1 MNNKKKTKVLVTSE
15 IDSKHLKMLEEK
27 CKIILRGRAVNSSS
41 ILNEQG
47 MIEVARENK
56 DIAILV
62 VSADRI
68 TSKVLDEFDSLKL
81 VVCTRGNP
89 INVDIKACTE
99 REILVTNT
107 PGRNAN
113 AVSEF
118 TIALM
123 ICCARKIPQAYLSI
137 KNRSSTVEQSF
148 NRKNKKDVVWLH
160 PSLKEHPYVKFRGFE
175 LDEKVLGLVGL
186 GAIGLNVA
194 EKARSF
200 HMRVIAYD
208 PYVSDEVFKENH
220 IEKVELNYLLKN
232 ADFISLHAKVTE
244 ETVNS
249 IDKEELSMMKNTA
262 YLINTARGA
271 LINQKALYKALL
283 SKQITGAALDVFEDE
298 PLTSQNPLINLD
310 NLILTPH
317 IGGAS
322 SDVVRHHSKMAVKDI
337 FSFLEGQSPI
347 NLVN

>member
-1 MNNKKKTKVLVTSE
+1 MNNNKKTKVLVTSE
-15 IDSKHLKMLEEK
+15 IDSKYLKMLEEK
-27 CKIILRGRAVNSSS
+27 CEILLRGRAVNGSS
-41 ILNEQG
+41 IFDEKG

-89 INVDIKACTE
+89 ANVDIKACTE

-137 KNRSSTVEQSF
+137 KNRDCTVEQSLD
-148 NRKNKKDVVWLH
+148 RKNKKDVVWLH
-160 PSLKEHPYVKFRGFE
+160 PLLKEQPYIKFRGFE
-175 LDEKVLGLVGL
+175 LDDKILGLIGL

-194 EKARSF
+194 ENARNF
-200 HMRVIAYD
+200 QMRVIAYD

-244 ETVNS
+244 ETVNL

-271 LINQKALYKALL
+271 LINQKALYEALL
-283 SKQITGAALDVFEDE
+283 SKQIAGAALDVFEDE

>member
-1 MNNKKKTKVLVTSE
+1 MNNKKKTKVLITSE

-41 ILNEQG
+41 ILDERR

-56 DIAILV
+56 DITILIV
-62 VSADRI
+62 GADQI
-68 TSKVLDEFDSLKL
+68 TSNVLDEFDSLKL
-81 VVCTRGNP
+81 IECTRGNP

-99 REILVTNT
+99 RGILVTNT

-137 KNRSSTVEQSF
+137 KNRDCTVEQSF
-148 NRKNKKDVVWLH
+148 DRKNKKDVVWLH

-208 PYVSDEVFKENH
+208 PYVSDEVFKKNH

-232 ADFISLHAKVTE
+232 ADFISLHAKVTK
-244 ETVNS
+244 ETVNL

-271 LINQKALYKALL
+271 LINQKALYEALL
-283 SKQITGAALDVFEDE
+283 SKQIAGAALDVFEDE

-337 FSFLEGQSPI
+337 FSFLEGQPPI